1 MALNLARQFPA
12 GIQLL
17 NTLLPTDSTNA
28 ASLSSIAG
36 LVDGALLFVWNGSDV
51 NGVVIP
57 DDVFIEPVVLEIQT
71 QRLDKLGSPYQV
83 VQTGCEGNR
92 KDRSLVLSSFACKQK
107 RRFALHFV
115 SNYLFPH
122 LLILLLFLNSLLQT
136 GVVSSHL
143 SQIYAPLRASSSVTW
158 NTKRECFP

>member
-83 VQTGCEGNR
+83 VQTGCEGNGEKNR
-92 KDRSLVLSSFACKQK
+92 HCFYYLSLVNKSGVSPFISF
-107 RRFALHFV
+107 LIT
-115 SNYLFPH
+115 YFP
-122 LLILLLFLNSLLQT
+122 IS
-136 GVVSSHL
+136 
-143 SQIYAPLRASSSVTW
+143 
-158 NTKRECFP
+158 